1 VGWAEVA
8 RQVERMGWD
17 GVVRWVDGLAMATA
31 MAMAMA
37 KATVLVSRAPQ

>member
-1 VGWAEVA
+1 MGWGGSVGW
-8 RQVERMGWD
+8 
-17 GVVRWVDGLAMATA
+17 WVDGLAMATA